1 MQGRCVCVCGS
12 VRLGAPAGSGSPYG
26 VGGPCRVSGPWRILL
41 ALGATKGDLL
51 PAALKGSRFRA
62 AAAGQGAFPTDA
74 LEVSS
79 RTMGGTQPR
88 TTARVPVFSLSVLH
102 ASLGTI
108 KRAGG
113 CPTSTTSTTSSW
125 RFQLRTASLQGQ
137 RAEEDCSLPWHRP
150 HLPPTGLSRPLD
162 VWDCSDRA
170 DAA

>member
-62 AAAGQGAFPTDA
+62 AAAGQGPFPTDA
-74 LEVSS
+74 LEVSG